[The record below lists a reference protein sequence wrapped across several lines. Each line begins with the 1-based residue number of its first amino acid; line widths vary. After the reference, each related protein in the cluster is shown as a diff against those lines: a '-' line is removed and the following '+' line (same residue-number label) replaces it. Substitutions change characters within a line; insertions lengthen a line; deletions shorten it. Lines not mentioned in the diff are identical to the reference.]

1 MLTLVLANASFVP
14 PTISDGHLPE
24 IFPWGAEYGTGFGK
38 QMLLVLLSV
47 VLITAFFAWAMRRP
61 RLVPGKAQWL
71 AESGYSFVRNDI
83 AKDILGEKNF
93 KQWVPLLFAIFFFVL
108 LNNLFGAIPVLQLPT
123 FSHAGA
129 AYGLA
134 LIVYAIWIGVGIK
147 RHGVRY
153 LKPVSYTHLTLPTN
167 REV

>member
-61 RLVPGKAQWL
+61 RLVPGKAQHSL
-71 AESGYSFVRNDI
+71 DLHGDQR
-83 AKDILGEKNF
+83 L
-93 KQWVPLLFAIFFFVL
+93 VL
-108 LNNLFGAIPVLQLPT
+108 DDEDEGFQRRI
-123 FSHAGA
+123 
-129 AYGLA
+129 
-134 LIVYAIWIGVGIK
+134 
-147 RHGVRY
+147 HGMPCSNASPAFPARG
-153 LKPVSYTHLTLPTN
+153 
-167 REV
+167 